1 VSSPSSES
9 RTGGKTAVSSL
20 RDENNGAGTA
30 IDESLGD
37 EKPFVSDTDAILR
50 RSLRSRGEGKAEE
63 TFSEPGSDSEAIV
76 DRRVLHGET
85 RKTLSLIRD
94 SRPEDAAEVAHE
106 RLAEA
111 CLICGYWRSPRESFS
126 LIALA

>member
-1 VSSPSSES
+1 
-9 RTGGKTAVSSL
+9 L
-20 RDENNGAGTA
+20 
-30 IDESLGD
+30 LGE
-37 EKPFVSDTDAILR
+37 EKPLVSGTDAMLR
-50 RSLRSRGEGKAEE
+50 RSLRSRGEGKADE
-63 TFSEPGSDSEAIV
+63 TFSEPDSDSEAIV

-85 RKTLSLIRD
+85 RKTPSLIRD
-94 SRPEDAAEVAHE
+94 SRPEDSEDVAHE